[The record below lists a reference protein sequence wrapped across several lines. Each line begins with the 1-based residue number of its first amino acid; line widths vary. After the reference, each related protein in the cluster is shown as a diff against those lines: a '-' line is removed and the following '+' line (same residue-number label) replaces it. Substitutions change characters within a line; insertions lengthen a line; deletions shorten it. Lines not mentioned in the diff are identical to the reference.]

1 MVVLWTFETVNLNI
15 PCLSVCLIGAKFK
28 GGLTVLHELFVS
40 NIFIHVPVERRLMVF
55 QRLWGNLK

>member
-28 GGLTVLHELFVS
+28 GELTVLHELSVS
-40 NIFIHVPVERRLMVF
+40 NIFIHVPVERGT
-55 QRLWGNLK
+55 LWSFRNYGGI